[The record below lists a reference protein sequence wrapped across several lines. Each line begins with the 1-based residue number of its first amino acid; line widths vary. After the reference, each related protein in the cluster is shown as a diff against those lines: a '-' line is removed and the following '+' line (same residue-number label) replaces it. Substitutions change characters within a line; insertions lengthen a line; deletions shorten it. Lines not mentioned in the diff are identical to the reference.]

1 MFQARSH
8 TFELK
13 NAGAVELHVGWTIDT
28 EGKEDPFTVLPQA
41 GTLTLTLTPTLALA
55 LALTLTPKPNP
66 YPNPYP
72 NPNPSPSPNPN
83 FDPSH

>member
-1 MFQARSH
+1 MMFQARSH

-41 GTLTLTLTPTLALA
+41 GTLTLTLAPTLTLALTLTLTPTLTPTLTLALA
-55 LALTLTPKPNP
+55 LSLTLTLPT
-66 YPNPYP
+66 
-72 NPNPSPSPNPN
+72 
-83 FDPSH
+83 DH

>member
-1 MFQARSH
+1 MLECETSTLAFRPTMMFQARSH

-41 GTLTLTLTPTLALA
+41 G
-55 LALTLTPKPNP
+55 
-66 YPNPYP
+66 
-72 NPNPSPSPNPN
+72 
-83 FDPSH
+83 